1 MRAGPRRRRRPCA
14 LDHLPVEIQLLD
26 ITCIALAALAL
37 CFLATLY
44 PARQA
49 ARMQPTEALR
59 YE

>member
-1 MRAGPRRRRRPCA
+1 M
-14 LDHLPVEIQLLD
+14 LD
-26 ITCIALAALAL
+26 ISLIAAAAMVL

-49 ARMQPTEALR
+49 SRMQPTEALR